1 MPPYNGFS
9 DQALKGLND
18 AMGIT
23 NPNQQTMTAEEFLT
37 ARSGRGDPRIL
48 GSADGSAITQ
58 YEQALYNKAAIEQ
71 RDFEQS
77 SAREA
82 MKFEADQANIN
93 REFQQASAREAM
105 DFEANQAAIN
115 RDWQERMSNTAFQRA
130 VQDLKAAGL
139 NPALA
144 YQQGGAATTSGAT
157 ASGYSSSGS
166 TASGQKATG
175 TRAEVSNAMLEMV
188 KTYFNNTRSVITSGM
203 NVFGSV
209 LGRII

>member
-23 NPNQQTMTAEEFLT
+23 DSSQQPLTAEEFLT
-37 ARSGRGDPRIL
+37 SLSNRGDSRIL
-48 GSADGSAITQ
+48 GSTDGSAITR

-71 RDFEQS
+71 RDFEQA

-105 DFEANQAAIN
+105 DFESNQAAIN
-115 RDWQERMSNTAFQRA
+115 RDWQERMSNTAYQRA

-175 TRAEVSNAMLEMV
+175 TRAQVSNAMLEMV
-188 KTYFNNTRSVITSGM
+188 KTYLNNTRSVITSGM

-209 LGRII
+209 LGRIS